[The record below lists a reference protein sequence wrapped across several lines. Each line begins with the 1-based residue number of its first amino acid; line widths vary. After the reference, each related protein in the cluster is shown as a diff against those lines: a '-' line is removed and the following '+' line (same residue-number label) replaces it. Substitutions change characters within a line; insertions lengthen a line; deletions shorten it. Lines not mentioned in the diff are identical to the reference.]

1 MAYKAVVIQTLLYG
15 ANSVGH
21 CMPDKVLNYE
31 CYALSNYPVLI
42 KSQMRRVG
50 HVIRMDDDKSKDFS
64 MFIIKNWDK
73 KVSRSN
79 THIFQ

>member
-1 MAYKAVVIQTLLYG
+1 MVIQTLFYG
-15 ANSVGH
+15 PNSVGH

>member
-1 MAYKAVVIQTLLYG
+1 
-15 ANSVGH
+15 
-21 CMPDKVLNYE
+21 MPDKVLNYE

-73 KVSRSN
+73 KCQGPIC
-79 THIFQ
+79 IFQ

>member
-1 MAYKAVVIQTLLYG
+1 MVYKDVVIQTLLYG
-15 ANSVGH
+15 ANSVGL
-21 CMPDKVLNYE
+21 CMPDKFLNYE

-50 HVIRMDDDKSKDFS
+50 HVIRMDDDKCKDFS

-73 KVSRSN
+73 KCQGPIC
-79 THIFQ
+79 IFQ